1 MEMTEE
7 DIKASVSAAF
17 DSVTVIEDASSDADT
32 IARNKEHLTIMLA
45 KDWFSEAIS
54 EEQQGLLNTASL

>member
-1 MEMTEE
+1 MEMTTE
-7 DIKASVSAAF
+7 DIQSSVSAAF

-45 KDWFSEAIS
+45 KPWFADALTTT
-54 EEQQGLLNTASL
+54 QTTDLQTAAS

>member
-7 DIKASVSAAF
+7 DIQASVSAAF
-17 DSVTVIEDASSDADT
+17 DSVTVIEDSSSDADT

-45 KDWFSEAIS
+45 KRLVLGSYFR
-54 EEQQGLLNTASL
+54 GASKVC

>member
-7 DIKASVSAAF
+7 DIQASVSAAF

-54 EEQQGLLNTASL
+54 EDQEGLLNTASL

>member
-7 DIKASVSAAF
+7 DIQASVSAAF
-17 DSVTVIEDASSDADT
+17 DSVTVIEDSSSDADT

-54 EEQQGLLNTASL
+54 EDQEGLLNTASL

>member
-7 DIKASVSAAF
+7 DIQASVSAAF

-54 EEQQGLLNTASL
+54 EEQEGLLNTASL

>member
-7 DIKASVSAAF
+7 DIQASVSAAF